1 MQRRLLLTRD
11 EASREGG
18 RKQDIKLA
26 KGLRGSL
33 PLLLGCVA
41 DVSRVCK
48 RRHANQS
55 HRSHESEA
63 LEGRSRR
70 SGESGVSV
78 RRIRRGFW
86 CESKGRRRA
95 ESLAGNFSL
104 SFLAKL
110 PTHVA
115 HVVIAAAA
123 PTCVS
128 VSVSASVR
136 LLIAFSCNHEA
147 VSCCRTSLA
156 PLLQQTTSLGV
167 WMTIL

>member
-1 MQRRLLLTRD
+1 M
-11 EASREGG
+11 
-18 RKQDIKLA
+18 RKQGK
-26 KGLRGSL
+26 KK
-33 PLLLGCVA
+33 
-41 DVSRVCK
+41 SRV
-48 RRHANQS
+48 A
-55 HRSHESEA
+55 
-63 LEGRSRR
+63 GR
-70 SGESGVSV
+70 E
-78 RRIRRGFW
+78 F
-86 CESKGRRRA
+86 
-95 ESLAGNFSL
+95 L
-104 SFLAKL
+104 SFLVKL